1 MNFLR
6 KLFGGTEETPE
17 EEKKVQEARNFDVLK
32 YDGVAALRQ
41 NAFDYA
47 IKCFRCALDLQED
60 AETRDYL
67 AQALIHTNEMRE
79 AFEQLEHLSETE
91 PDNVRIQLRMADVA
105 YMMEDYDAMTEV
117 CERANTID
125 SENAMVN
132 YSYARARIGKVD
144 FVCAIALLSKAITLS
159 KETPF
164 WDAYLLRGQTLLKM
178 NDVPL
183 AEKDADYLLEHIADN
198 EDILLLKARCRE
210 ADGDHEG
217 ALEAYGKVVEAD
229 PFNVDAFK
237 ERAAVRQTLGDEQG
251 AAEDLQIAEDLSRQ
265 TSVQSDEEG
274 GETDVVRQTEEAYRS
289 INPFG

>member
-6 KLFGGTEETPE
+6 KLFGSTPEAPE
-17 EEKKVQEARNFDVLK
+17 EEKREQEARDFDVLK

-47 IKCFRCALDLQED
+47 IKCFNHALDLQED

-67 AQALIHTNEMRE
+67 AQALIRNNEMPE
-79 AFEQLEHLSETE
+79 AFAQLEKLSETE
-91 PDNVRIQLRMADVA
+91 PDNVRILLRMADVA
-105 YMMEDYDAMTEV
+105 YMMEDYDAMTDV
-117 CERANTID
+117 CERANAID

-144 FVCAIALLSKAITLS
+144 FVNAIALLSKAIAVS

-178 NDVPL
+178 SDVPL
-183 AEKDADYLLEHIADN
+183 AERDADYLLEHIADN
-198 EDILLLKARCRE
+198 EDILLLKARCRK
-210 ADGDHEG
+210 ADGDYAG
-217 ALEAYGKVVEAD
+217 ALEVYGRVVEAD
-229 PFNVDAFK
+229 PFSVDAFR
-237 ERAAVRQTLGDEQG
+237 ERAAIRESMGDVDG
-251 AAEDLQIAEDLSRQ
+251 AAEDRRAAEELAAQSPASGDEDGEDADIA
-265 TSVQSDEEG
+265 
-274 GETDVVRQTEEAYRS
+274 RQTEEAYKS